1 MDPKGKK
8 PAQIPQ
14 NSVHMDAHSVG
25 ELFDEMDRRTSGTP
39 QELRRT
45 CVRWP
50 HHLASCVMKVFHSG
64 SSPVTINVACRN
76 ISAHGMSVLHSSY
89 LHAKTRVIITL
100 PLLTGQL
107 VDVEGTIIHS
117 SHVRGICHEVGIKF
131 KIPIDIRTMVQLDPF
146 EGGFVLEKVDP
157 ETLMG
162 TILYVD
168 DSALGQSLVKH
179 FLRET
184 ALRLRVAEDFTSAR
198 TMIEDGVDLI
208 LCDYLVKGQNGAEFV
223 TLLRQ
228 AGVTTPAIFITSDN
242 SESTRAKF
250 AKAQAGAILTKPVS
264 QTLLLRALAEFLL
277 TGKGVG
283 VTTSALPE
291 NHPGAA
297 MLDRF
302 IGELGDHSKAL
313 DKAVSTGNADVA
325 RTIALQIAGI
335 APTMGF
341 PTLAQFAHEAERA
354 LNATMSVEE
363 SAPQISR
370 LVRLCREIK
379 SKRAA

>member
-1 MDPKGKK
+1 MVPKGRK
-8 PAQIPQ
+8 PAQPPQ
-14 NSVHMDAHSVG
+14 NSVHMDANG
-25 ELFDEMDRRTSGTP
+25 IRELFDEMDRRASGST

-50 HHLASCVMKVFHSG
+50 HFLASCVMKVFHPG

-76 ISAHGMSVLHSSY
+76 ISAHGVGVLHSSY
-89 LHAKTRVIITL
+89 LHAKTKIVITL

-107 VDVEGTIIHS
+107 VDVEGLIVHS

-131 KIPIDIRTMVQLDPF
+131 KSPIDIRTMVQLDPF

-157 ETLMG
+157 ETLTG
-162 TILYVD
+162 TILYID
-168 DSALGQSLVKH
+168 DSALGQSLARH

-184 ALRLRVAEDFTSAR
+184 ALRLRVAEDFTFAR
-198 TMIEDGVDLI
+198 SMIEEGVDLI

-223 TLLRQ
+223 RSLRQ

-264 QTLLLRALAEFLL
+264 QTLLLRALAEFVL

-283 VTTSALPE
+283 VATSALPE
-291 NHPGAA
+291 GHPAAA

-302 IGELGDHSKAL
+302 IGELEDHSRAL
-313 DKAVSTGNADVA
+313 DKALSTGNADIA
-325 RTIALQIAGI
+325 RTVALQIAGI

-363 SAPQISR
+363 SASQLSR

-379 SKRAA
+379 AKRAA